1 MSSCCE
7 NRMATQATRL
17 PEGTERYRVL
27 IVGAGPAGIFAAL
40 ELTRAGVDGVLLLEK
55 GPDLLDRQR
64 LGHGGSMLAG
74 WGGAGAYSDGKLAL
88 STEIGGFMDQYCTP
102 SQLAD
107 LVEYV
112 DDTYRTFGAP
122 AELHGSDA
130 EAVARLQRQAA
141 RFDMKLIPSR
151 YRHLGTEGC
160 EELLGKLRAHLAR
173 GVAIRCGAPAAQVI
187 VGGGNKVAGVRLE
200 DGAEIAADYVILA
213 PGREG
218 SSWLAQ
224 EAKRLNL
231 QTTINPVDIGV
242 RVEVPASVM
251 EEITRTTYEA
261 KIIYYTRRFED
272 MVRTFCMCPYGE
284 VIREDLGGLYT
295 VNGHSYAHHKTA
307 NTNFALLVSK
317 TFTEPFRE
325 PIAYGQHIARLANML
340 GGEVIVQRVGD
351 LRQGRRSTPQRI
363 QRGLVVPTLRQA
375 TPGDLSLVLPYRY
388 LANILEMLEAL
399 DQLAPGVNSM
409 HTLLYGVEVKF
420 YSLKLRLAPGLET
433 EVANLFAVGDGAG
446 VSRGLVQASASGVLA
461 ARSIATRVK
470 GQGN

>member
-1 MSSCCE
+1 
-7 NRMATQATRL
+7 MATQATRL

>member
-1 MSSCCE
+1 M
-7 NRMATQATRL
+7 TQ
-17 PEGTERYRVL
+17 RYRVI

-55 GPDLLDRQR
+55 GPDLPDRQR
-64 LGHGGSMLAG
+64 LGREGSMLVG

-88 STEIGGFMDQYCTP
+88 STEIGGFMDQYCTM

-112 DDTYRTFGAP
+112 DETYRAFGAP
-122 AELHGSDA
+122 TELYGSDI
-130 EAVARLQRQAA
+130 EAVAHLQRQAA
-141 RFDMKLIPSR
+141 RLDMKLIPSR

-160 EELLGKLRAHLAR
+160 DELLGKLRAHL
-173 GVAIRCGAPAAQVI
+173 GGKVAIRCVAPVAQVL
-187 VGGGNKVAGVRLE
+187 VETGKGAGGVRLE
-200 DGAEIAADYVILA
+200 DGTEIAADYVILA

-218 SSWLAQ
+218 SAWLAK
-224 EAKRLNL
+224 EAERLGL
-231 QTTINPVDIGV
+231 HSTINPVDIGV
-242 RVEVPASVM
+242 RVEVPASVL
-251 EEITRTTYEA
+251 EEITRVTYEA

-284 VIREDLGGLYT
+284 VIREEMGGLYT
-295 VNGHSYAHHKTA
+295 VNGHSYAHRKTA

-317 TFTEPFRE
+317 TFTEPFHE

-340 GGEVIVQRVGD
+340 GGEVIVQRLGD

-363 QRGLVVPTLRQA
+363 ERGLVEPTLRQA

-388 LANILEMLEAL
+388 LADILEMLEAL
-399 DQLAPGVNSM
+399 DRLVPGVNSV

-420 YSLKLRLAPGLET
+420 YSLQLRLSSGLEA
-433 EVANLFAVGDGAG
+433 EVARLFAVGDGAG

-461 ARSIATRVK
+461 ARSVATQVK
-470 GQGN
+470 GEG

>member
-1 MSSCCE
+1 
-7 NRMATQATRL
+7 
-17 PEGTERYRVL
+17 
-27 IVGAGPAGIFAAL
+27 VGAGPAGIFAAL
-40 ELTRAGVDGVLLLEK
+40 ELARAGTDGLLLLEK
-55 GPDLLDRQR
+55 GPDLPERHRLDR
-64 LGHGGSMLAG
+64 GGSMLAG

-102 SQLAD
+102 AQLAD

-141 RFDMKLIPSR
+141 RLDMKLIPSR

-173 GVAIRCGAPAAQVI
+173 EVAIRCGAPVAQVI
-187 VGGGNKVAGVRLE
+187 VGGGNRVAGVRLE
-200 DGAEIAADYVILA
+200 DGTEIAADHVILA

-218 SSWLAQ
+218 SAWLAQ
-224 EAKRLNL
+224 EAKRLSL

-251 EEITRTTYEA
+251 EEITRATYEA

-340 GGEVIVQRVGD
+340 GGEVVVQRLGD

-363 QRGLVVPTLRQA
+363 QRGLVEPTLRQA

-399 DQLAPGVNSM
+399 DRLAPGVNSM

-420 YSLKLRLAPGLET
+420 YSLQLRLGPGLET
-433 EVANLFAVGDGAG
+433 EITNLFAVGDGAG

-470 GQGN
+470 GQGS

>member
-1 MSSCCE
+1 
-7 NRMATQATRL
+7 MA
-17 PEGTERYRVL
+17 GGYRVI

-40 ELTRAGVDGVLLLEK
+40 ELTRLGVDGVLLLEK
-55 GPDLLDRQR
+55 GPDLPERRR
-64 LGHGGSMLAG
+64 LGREGSMLVG

-88 STEIGGFMDQYCTP
+88 SSEIGGFMDRYCT
-102 SQLAD
+102 SGQLAE

-112 DDTYRTFGAP
+112 DETYRAFGAP
-122 AELHGSDA
+122 AEVHGSDA
-130 EAVARLQRQAA
+130 EAVARLQRDAA

-160 EELLGKLRAHLAR
+160 EELLGKLRAHLGGQVAVRCEAPVAEVLLGDRNSAR
-173 GVAIRCGAPAAQVI
+173 
-187 VGGGNKVAGVRLE
+187 GVRLE
-200 DGAEIAADYVILA
+200 DGMEIEAEYVILA

-218 SSWLAQ
+218 SAWLAK
-224 EAKRLNL
+224 EAERLAL
-231 QTTINPVDIGV
+231 RTTINPVDIGV
-242 RVEVPASVM
+242 RVEVPASVL
-251 EEITRTTYEA
+251 EEITRVTYEA

-284 VIREDLGGLYT
+284 VIREELDGLFT
-295 VNGHSYAHHKTA
+295 VNGHSYAHRKSP

-340 GGEVIVQRVGD
+340 GGEVIVQRLGD
-351 LRQGRRSTPQRI
+351 LRQGRRSTPGRI
-363 QRGLVVPTLRQA
+363 QRGLVEPSLRQA

-388 LANILEMLEAL
+388 LADILEMLEAL
-399 DQLAPGVNSM
+399 DRLVPGINSV

-420 YSLKLRLAPGLET
+420 YSLQLRLGPGLET
-433 EVANLFAVGDGAG
+433 EILRLFAVGDGAG

-461 ARSIATRVK
+461 ARHIAQQLRGK
-470 GQGN
+470 GA

>member
-1 MSSCCE
+1 
-7 NRMATQATRL
+7 
-17 PEGTERYRVL
+17 
-27 IVGAGPAGIFAAL
+27 
-40 ELTRAGVDGVLLLEK
+40 
-55 GPDLLDRQR
+55 
-64 LGHGGSMLAG
+64 MLAG

-88 STEIGGFMDQYCTP
+88 STEIGGFMDRHCTP
-102 SQLAD
+102 GQLAD

-112 DDTYRTFGAP
+112 DETYRGFGAP

-130 EAVARLQRQAA
+130 EAVANLQRQAA
-141 RFDMKLIPSR
+141 RLDMKLIPSR

-160 EELLGKLRAHLAR
+160 EELLGKLRAHL
-173 GVAIRCGAPAAQVI
+173 GGQVAIRCGAAVAEVL
-187 VGGGNKVAGVRLE
+187 VGRRNTVGGVRLE
-200 DGAEIAADYVILA
+200 DGTELASEYVILA

-218 SSWLAQ
+218 SAWLAR
-224 EAKRLNL
+224 EAARLTL
-231 QTTINPVDIGV
+231 HTTINPVDIGV
-242 RVEVPASVM
+242 RVEVPASVI
-251 EEITRTTYEA
+251 EEITRATYEA

-295 VNGHSYAHHKTA
+295 VNGHSYAHRKTA

-351 LRQGRRSTPQRI
+351 LRQGRRSTPERI
-363 QRGLVVPTLRQA
+363 GRGLVEPTLREA

-388 LANILEMLEAL
+388 LADILEMLEAL
-399 DQLAPGVNSM
+399 DRLAPGVNSV

-420 YSLKLRLAPGLET
+420 YSLQLRLGPGLET
-433 EVANLFAVGDGAG
+433 EIPHLFAVGDGAG

-461 ARSIATRVK
+461 ARSIAVHVET
-470 GQGN
+470 GGG

>member
-1 MSSCCE
+1 MS
-7 NRMATQATRL
+7 T
-17 PEGTERYRVL
+17 GYRVV

-40 ELTRAGVDGVLLLEK
+40 ELTRAGVEDVLLLEK
-55 GPDLLDRQR
+55 GPDLPERQR
-64 LGHGGSMLAG
+64 LGRAGSMLAG

-88 STEIGGFMDQYCTP
+88 STEIGGFLDQHCTP
-102 SQLAD
+102 GQLAD

-112 DDTYRTFGAP
+112 DETYRAFGAP
-122 AELHGSDA
+122 AELYGSDA
-130 EAVARLQRQAA
+130 EAVASLQRQAA
-141 RFDMKLIPSR
+141 RLDMKLIPSR
-151 YRHLGTEGC
+151 YRHLGSEGC
-160 EELLGKLRAHLAR
+160 EELLGKLRAHL
-173 GVAIRCGAPAAQVI
+173 GGQVAIRCGVPVAEVL
-187 VGGGNKVAGVRLE
+187 VGRGSTAAGVRLE
-200 DGAEIAADYVILA
+200 DGTEVSADYVILA

-218 SSWLAQ
+218 SAWLAK
-224 EAKRLNL
+224 EAERLHL
-231 QTTINPVDIGV
+231 HTQINPVDIGV

-251 EEITRTTYEA
+251 EEITRATYEA

-295 VNGHSYAHHKTA
+295 VNGHSYAQRRTA

-340 GGEVIVQRVGD
+340 GGEVIVQRLGD
-351 LRQGRRSTPQRI
+351 LRQGRRSTPRRI
-363 QRGLVVPTLRQA
+363 ERGLVEPTLRQA

-399 DQLAPGVNSM
+399 DRLAPGINSV

-420 YSLKLRLAPGLET
+420 YSLQLRLGPGLET
-433 EVANLFAVGDGAG
+433 EIAHLFAVGDGAG

-461 ARSIATRVK
+461 ARAIAARLLPRSAPLTK
-470 GQGN
+470 GGRGDSV

>member
-1 MSSCCE
+1 M
-7 NRMATQATRL
+7 
-17 PEGTERYRVL
+17 TERYGVI

-40 ELTRAGVDGVLLLEK
+40 ELMRAGVGGVLLLEK
-55 GPDLLDRQR
+55 GPDLPERQR
-64 LGHGGSMLAG
+64 LGRGGSMLAG

-88 STEIGGFMDQYCTP
+88 STEIGGFMDRYCTP
-102 SQLAD
+102 GQMAE

-112 DDTYRTFGAP
+112 DETYRTFGAP
-122 AELHGSDA
+122 AELHGSDT

-151 YRHLGTEGC
+151 YRHLGSEGC
-160 EELLGKLRAHLAR
+160 EQLLGKLRAHL
-173 GVAIRCGAPAAQVI
+173 GGQVAIRCRAPVAEVI
-187 VGGGNKVAGVRLE
+187 LGGRNTVGGVRLE
-200 DGAEIAADYVILA
+200 DGTQIAAEYVILA

-218 SSWLAQ
+218 SAWLAK
-224 EAKRLNL
+224 EAERLAL
-231 QTTINPVDIGV
+231 HTTINPVDIGV
-242 RVEVPASVM
+242 RVEVPASVL
-251 EEITRTTYEA
+251 EEITRVTYEA
-261 KIIYYTRRFED
+261 KIIYYTRHFED
-272 MVRTFCMCPYGE
+272 MVRTFCMCPHGE

-295 VNGHSYAHHKTA
+295 VNGHSYAHRKTA

-340 GGEVIVQRVGD
+340 GGEVIVQRLGD
-351 LRQGRRSTPQRI
+351 LRQGRRSTPGRI
-363 QRGLVVPTLRQA
+363 GRGLVAPTLREA

-388 LANILEMLEAL
+388 LADILEMLEAL
-399 DQLAPGVNSM
+399 DRLVPGVNSI

-420 YSLKLRLAPGLET
+420 YSLQLQLGPGLET
-433 EVANLFAVGDGAG
+433 EIPHLFAVGDGAG

-461 ARSIATRVK
+461 ARSIAAQVK

>member
-1 MSSCCE
+1 MVE
-7 NRMATQATRL
+7 Q
-17 PEGTERYRVL
+17 YRVI

-40 ELTRAGVDGVLLLEK
+40 ELTRAGVGGVLLLER
-55 GPDLLDRQR
+55 GPDLPERQR
-64 LGHGGSMLAG
+64 LGRGGSMLSG

-88 STEIGGFMDQYCTP
+88 STEIGGFMNRYCTP
-102 SQLAD
+102 GQMIE

-112 DDTYRTFGAP
+112 DEAYRTFGAP
-122 AELHGSDA
+122 AEIYGGDV
-130 EAVARLQRQAA
+130 EAVANLQRQAA

-160 EELLGKLRAHLAR
+160 EELLGKVRAHL
-173 GVAIRCGAPAAQVI
+173 GGKVSIRCKAPVAEVLVNGSGGAR
-187 VGGGNKVAGVRLE
+187 GVRLE
-200 DGAEIAADYVILA
+200 DGQELEAEYVILA

-218 SSWLAQ
+218 SPWLAK
-224 EAKRLNL
+224 EAHRLHL
-231 QTTINPVDIGV
+231 TTTINPVDIGV

-251 EEITRTTYEA
+251 EEITRATYEA
-261 KIIYYTRRFED
+261 KVIYYTRRFED

-284 VIREDLGGLYT
+284 VIREDLGGLFT
-295 VNGHSYAHHKTA
+295 VNGHSYAHRKTG

-340 GGEVIVQRVGD
+340 GGEVIVQRLGD
-351 LRQGRRSTPQRI
+351 LRQGRRSTPERI
-363 QRGLVVPTLRQA
+363 QRGLVGPTLGAA

-388 LANILEMLEAL
+388 LANLLEMLEAL
-399 DQLAPGVNSM
+399 DRLAPGVNSV

-420 YSLKLRLAPGLET
+420 YSLQLRLSPGLET
-433 EVANLFAVGDGAG
+433 EIPHLFAVGDGAG

-461 ARSIATRVK
+461 ARSIAGRIRGT
-470 GQGN
+470 

>member
-1 MSSCCE
+1 M
-7 NRMATQATRL
+7 T
-17 PEGTERYRVL
+17 EGYRVI
-27 IVGAGPAGIFAAL
+27 IVGAGPAGIFSAL
-40 ELTRAGVDGVLLLEK
+40 ELTRSGVEGVLLLEK
-55 GPDLLDRQR
+55 GPDLPERRR
-64 LGHGGSMLAG
+64 LGRGGSMLAG

-88 STEIGGFMDQYCTP
+88 STEIGGFMDRYCTAN
-102 SQLAD
+102 QLAE

-112 DDTYRTFGAP
+112 DETYRSFGAP

-130 EAVARLQRQAA
+130 EAVGHLQRQAA

-160 EELLGKLRAHLAR
+160 EELVGKLRAYLGGR
-173 GVAIRCGAPAAQVI
+173 VAIRCGAP
-187 VGGGNKVAGVRLE
+187 VAEVVLGSNSTVTGVRLE
-200 DGAEIAADYVILA
+200 DGTEIAAEYVILA

-218 SSWLAQ
+218 SAWLAK
-224 EAKRLNL
+224 EAERLRLN
-231 QTTINPVDIGV
+231 TTINPVDIGV
-242 RVEVPASVM
+242 RVEVPASVI
-251 EEITRTTYEA
+251 EEITRATYEA

-295 VNGHSYAHHKTA
+295 VNGHSYAQRKTA

-340 GGEVIVQRVGD
+340 GGEVIVQRLGD
-351 LRQGRRSTPQRI
+351 LRQGRRSTPTRI
-363 QRGLVVPTLRQA
+363 GRGLVEPTLREA

-388 LANILEMLEAL
+388 LADILEMLEAL
-399 DQLAPGVNSM
+399 DRLVPGINSV

-420 YSLKLRLAPGLET
+420 YSLQLRLGSGLET
-433 EVANLFAVGDGAG
+433 EIPHLFAVGDGAG

-461 ARSIATRVK
+461 ARSIAARVK
-470 GQGN
+470 GKES

>member
-1 MSSCCE
+1 MNS
-7 NRMATQATRL
+7 TL
-17 PEGTERYRVL
+17 RYRVV

-55 GPDLLDRQR
+55 GPDLADRQR
-64 LGHGGSMLAG
+64 LGRGGSMLAG

-102 SQLAD
+102 GQLAE

-112 DDTYRTFGAP
+112 DETYRAFGAP
-122 AELHGSDA
+122 AELHGSDV

-141 RFDMKLIPSR
+141 RLDMKLIPSR

-160 EELLGKLRAHLAR
+160 EELLGKLRAHLA
-173 GVAIRCGAPAAQVI
+173 GQVAIRCGSPVAQI
-187 VGGGNKVAGVRLE
+187 ILGEGTQAAGVRLE
-200 DGAEIAADYVILA
+200 DGTEIAADSVVLA

-218 SSWLAQ
+218 SAWLAQ

-231 QTTINPVDIGV
+231 RTTINPVDIGL

-251 EEITRTTYEA
+251 EEITRATYEA

-340 GGEVIVQRVGD
+340 GGEVIVQRLGD

-363 QRGLVVPTLRQA
+363 ERGLVEPTLRQA

-399 DQLAPGVNSM
+399 DRLVPGVNSI

-420 YSLKLRLAPGLET
+420 YSLQLRLGPGLET

-461 ARSIATRVK
+461 ARSIAARIK
-470 GQGN
+470 GERG

>member
-1 MSSCCE
+1 M
-7 NRMATQATRL
+7 TR
-17 PEGTERYRVL
+17 GYRVI

-40 ELTRAGVDGVLLLEK
+40 ELTRTGVDGVLLLEK
-55 GPDLLDRQR
+55 GPDLPERQR
-64 LGHGGSMLAG
+64 LGRGGSMLTG
-74 WGGAGAYSDGKLAL
+74 WGGAGAYSDGKLVL
-88 STEIGGFMDQYCTP
+88 STEIGGFLDRYCTS
-102 SQLAD
+102 SQVAE

-112 DDTYRTFGAP
+112 DETYRTFGAP
-122 AELHGSDA
+122 AELYGSDT
-130 EAVARLQRQAA
+130 EAVGRLQRQAA

-160 EELLGKLRAHLAR
+160 EELLGKLRAQL
-173 GVAIRCGAPAAQVI
+173 GGQVAIRCGAA
-187 VGGGNKVAGVRLE
+187 VAEVLLGSDNTARGVRLE
-200 DGAEIAADYVILA
+200 DGSELSAQYVILA

-218 SSWLAQ
+218 SAWLAK
-224 EAKRLNL
+224 EADRLAL
-231 QTTINPVDIGV
+231 RTTINPVDIGI

-251 EEITRTTYEA
+251 EEITRPTYEA

-295 VNGHSYAHHKTA
+295 VNGHSYAHRKTD

-340 GGEVIVQRVGD
+340 GGEVIVQRLGD
-351 LRQGRRSTPQRI
+351 LRQGRRSTPGRI
-363 QRGLVVPTLRQA
+363 GRGLVGPTLREA

-388 LANILEMLEAL
+388 LADLLEMLEAL
-399 DQLAPGVNSM
+399 DRLAPGVNSV

-420 YSLKLRLAPGLET
+420 YSLQLRLSPGLET
-433 EVANLFAVGDGAG
+433 EMPRLFAVGDGAG

-461 ARSIATRVK
+461 ARCIADRVK
-470 GQGN
+470 QV

>member
-1 MSSCCE
+1 M
-7 NRMATQATRL
+7 TQ
-17 PEGTERYRVL
+17 RYRVI

-40 ELTRAGVDGVLLLEK
+40 ELTCAGVDGVLLLEK
-55 GPDLLDRQR
+55 GPDLPERQR
-64 LGHGGSMLAG
+64 LGRGGSMLVG

-88 STEIGGFMDQYCTP
+88 STEIGGFMDRHCTP
-102 SQLAD
+102 SQLAE

-112 DDTYRTFGAP
+112 DETYRAFGAP

-130 EAVARLQRQAA
+130 EAVAHLQRQAA
-141 RFDMKLIPSR
+141 RLDMKLIPSR

-160 EELLGKLRAHLAR
+160 EELLGKLRAHL
-173 GVAIRCGAPAAQVI
+173 GGQVAIRCGKSVAEVLVNSRKT
-187 VGGGNKVAGVRLE
+187 VGGVRLE
-200 DGAEIAADYVILA
+200 DGTEIAADYVILA

-218 SSWLAQ
+218 SAWLAK
-224 EAKRLNL
+224 EAERLGL
-231 QTTINPVDIGV
+231 HTQLNPVDIGV

-251 EEITRTTYEA
+251 EEVTRVTYEA

-295 VNGHSYAHHKTA
+295 VNGHSYAHRKTA

-317 TFTEPFRE
+317 MFTEPFRE

-340 GGEVIVQRVGD
+340 GGEVIVQRLGD
-351 LRQGRRSTPQRI
+351 LRQGRRSTPRRI
-363 QRGLVVPTLRQA
+363 ERGLVEPTLRQA

-388 LANILEMLEAL
+388 LADILEMLEAL
-399 DQLAPGVNSM
+399 DRLVPGVNSV

-420 YSLKLRLAPGLET
+420 YSLQLRLGPGLET
-433 EVANLFAVGDGAG
+433 EIAHLFAVGDGAG

-461 ARSIATRVK
+461 ARSIAAQAK
-470 GQGN
+470 GGGG

>member
-1 MSSCCE
+1 MHDS
-7 NRMATQATRL
+7 
-17 PEGTERYRVL
+17 YRII

-40 ELTRAGVDGVLLLEK
+40 EFARAGVDGVLLLEK
-55 GPDLLDRQR
+55 GPDLPERTR
-64 LGHGGSMLAG
+64 LGRQGSMLAG

-88 STEIGGFMDQYCTP
+88 SAEIGGFLSRHCP
-102 SQLAD
+102 PGRLEE

-112 DDTYRTFGAP
+112 DESYLRFGAP
-122 AELHGSDA
+122 AELFGCDA
-130 EAVARLQRQAA
+130 EAVADLQRQAA
-141 RFDMKLIPSR
+141 RLDMKFIPSR

-160 EELLGKLRAHLAR
+160 EELVGKVRAHLAGR
-173 GVAIRCGAPAAQVI
+173 VDIRCATP
-187 VGGGNKVAGVRLE
+187 VAEVLRETAGKASGVRLE
-200 DGAEIAADYVILA
+200 DGREIRAEWVILA

-218 SSWLAQ
+218 SAWLAK
-224 EAKRLNL
+224 EAARLAL
-231 QTTINPVDIGV
+231 HTTINPVDIGL

-251 EEITRTTYEA
+251 EPVTAATYEA
-261 KIIYYTRRFED
+261 KLIYYTRRFED
-272 MVRTFCMCPYGE
+272 MVRTFCMCPCGE

-295 VNGHSYAHHKTA
+295 VNGHSYAHRKTS

-351 LRQGRRSTPQRI
+351 LRQGRRSTPERI
-363 QRGLVVPTLRQA
+363 GRGLVEPTLRSA

-388 LANILEMLEAL
+388 LADILEMLEAL
-399 DQLAPGVNSM
+399 DRLAPGVGSV

-420 YSLKLRLAPGLET
+420 YSLQLRLGPGLET
-433 EVANLFAVGDGAG
+433 EIPRLFAVGDGAG

-461 ARSIATRVK
+461 AREILQRL
-470 GQGN
+470 

>member
-1 MSSCCE
+1 M
-7 NRMATQATRL
+7 TQ
-17 PEGTERYRVL
+17 RYRVI
-27 IVGAGPAGIFAAL
+27 IVGAGPAGSFAAL
-40 ELTRAGVDGVLLLEK
+40 ELTRDGVDGVLLLEK
-55 GPDLLDRQR
+55 GPDLAERQR
-64 LGHGGSMLAG
+64 LGREGSMLAG

-88 STEIGGFMDQYCTP
+88 STKIGGFLDRHCTP
-102 SQLAD
+102 GQLAE

-112 DDTYRTFGAP
+112 DETYRAFGAP
-122 AELHGSDA
+122 TELYGADA
-130 EAVARLQRQAA
+130 EAVASLQRQAA
-141 RFDMKLIPSR
+141 RLDMKLIPSR

-160 EELLGKLRAHLAR
+160 EELLGKLRTHLGGR
-173 GVAIRCGAPAAQVI
+173 VAIRCGTPVAGVLVESGKAA
-187 VGGGNKVAGVRLE
+187 GGVRLE
-200 DGAEIAADYVILA
+200 DGTEIAADYVVLA

-218 SSWLAQ
+218 SAWLAK
-224 EAKRLNL
+224 EAERLEL
-231 QTTINPVDIGV
+231 HTTINPVDIGV

-251 EEITRTTYEA
+251 EEITRATYEA

-284 VIREDLGGLYT
+284 VIREEMGGLYT
-295 VNGHSYAHHKTA
+295 VNGHSYAHRKTA

-340 GGEVIVQRVGD
+340 GGEVIVQRLGD
-351 LRQGRRSTPQRI
+351 LRQGRRSTPRRI
-363 QRGLVVPTLRQA
+363 ERGLVEPTLHQA

-399 DQLAPGVNSM
+399 DRLVPGVNSV

-420 YSLKLRLAPGLET
+420 YSLQLRLGAGLET
-433 EVANLFAVGDGAG
+433 EIAHLFAVGDGAG

-461 ARSIATRVK
+461 ARSIAAQIK
-470 GQGN
+470 GGGD